1 MDSVMSLMREVELS
15 EKAAE
20 KAKREV
26 DDCSLYIN
34 AEIDELILAQQQ
46 AKETNEKRAREV
58 YTKKYDLAAKMD
70 ELQFRVF
77 GVLDEGDGCVATIDK
92 MLKSLEKRLT
102 SALIKKEAADKEKLE
117 KEVAL
122 AYHKSR
128 MEELVKESKRLDEE
142 AMENFLVV
150 IQHLIA

>member
-58 YTKKYDLAAKMD
+58 YTIKYDLAAKMD
-70 ELQFRVF
+70 ELQFRVL
-77 GVLDEGDGCVATIDK
+77 GVLDEGDGCVATID
-92 MLKSLEKRLT
+92 
-102 SALIKKEAADKEKLE
+102 
-117 KEVAL
+117 EVL
-122 AYHKSR
+122 
-128 MEELVKESKRLDEE
+128 
-142 AMENFLVV
+142 FF
-150 IQHLIA
+150 